1 MKTKILQIE
10 QELNSCY
17 LERKDVIRGLLVGLL
32 TKQHVLL
39 LGPPGTAKSMVANDL
54 CSRIGG
60 QYFQWLLSR
69 TSTTEELFGPYSLKA
84 LENDS
89 YRRVTKNK
97 LPEANVAFI
106 DEIFKCNSAVLNTML
121 SVLNERIFFNDGA
134 PVNVPLEMAV
144 GASNELPEDREELGA
159 LWDRFLLRYTVGY
172 IKDPRNFEKLLAT
185 TNNGGTKTT
194 LTEQELQQARV
205 EVEVVDITRIIPR
218 VQELRQKMVER
229 NIPVSDRRWRQ
240 ALNLIKAQAWLEG
253 RKQASDGDLEIL
265 TATLWVEQ
273 EQIQQVRQAIM
284 SLANP
289 LDMEALDLLDQA
301 MEIWQEALNAKEEK
315 ATAIGSEA
323 NAKLKQILK
332 KLEGLKKQAADGSKN
347 TSRIKDTIVKV
358 AGWNKEVVAKCL
370 GITL

>member
-1 MKTKILQIE
+1 MQTKFLQIE

-17 LERKDVIRGLLVGLL
+17 LERKEVIHGLLIGLL
-32 TKQHVLL
+32 TKQHILL
-39 LGPPGTAKSMVANDL
+39 LGPPGTAKSMIANDL

-69 TSTTEELFGPYSLKA
+69 TSTPEELFGPISLKA

-89 YRRVTKNK
+89 YSRVTKNK

-121 SVLNERIFFNDGA
+121 SVLNERVFFNDGA
-134 PVNVPLEMAV
+134 PMNVPLEMAV

-159 LWDRFLLRYTVGY
+159 LWDRFLLRYVVGY
-172 IKDPRNFEKLLAT
+172 IRDPRNFEKLLAMGAS
-185 TNNGGTKTT
+185 TNTKTEI
-194 LTEQELQQARV
+194 TEQELQQARV
-205 EVEVVDITRIIPR
+205 EVEAVDITRIIPKI
-218 VQELRQKMVER
+218 QELRQKIGEL

-240 ALNLIKAQAWLEG
+240 ALSLIKAQTWLAG
-253 RKQASDGDLEIL
+253 KKQASDEDLEIL
-265 TATLWVEQ
+265 TAALWVEQ
-273 EQIQQVRQAIM
+273 GQVQQVRQAIM

-301 MEIWQEALNAKEEK
+301 MEIWQKAVNTAEEK

-323 NAKLKQILK
+323 NAKLKQIFK
-332 KLEGLKKQAADGSKN
+332 KLEGIKKQVVEGHKSTN
-347 TSRIKDTIVKV
+347 RIDDALTQV
-358 AGWNKEVVAKCL
+358 AVWNKEVVAKCL
-370 GITL
+370 GIAF